1 MFTAGPNRLS
11 RGRISRRLLAGDIL
25 VRQIETESPRW
36 PEAFDGLRIGHVS
49 DFHLGALIPL
59 RRALEAVDELAA
71 QQPDFIAC
79 TGDVVDLHHD
89 EAGPL
94 LEALAAVNAPLGAA
108 LVLGN
113 HDELHCADTIMRLA
127 RQAGLIVLHDDTV
140 AITRN
145 GEQLVVAGV
154 SWTGSAAGCAKRVD
168 RVGGQAAHLL
178 LSHNPR
184 AFLHA
189 AELGVPLTLAGHTHG
204 GHIAM
209 KGRPNANLALTHRYR
224 AGLFVNGPSRLY
236 VTTGVGD
243 WFPVRVNCPSEIAI
257 ITMGR
262 GAGPAESGRGGK
274 RRPPRRR
281 RSRRRLPAGPSTPPA

>member
-59 RRALEAVDELAA
+59 RRALQAVDELAA

-89 EAGPL
+89 EARPL
-94 LEALAAVNAPLGAA
+94 LEALAAVDAPLGAA

-113 HDELHCADTIMRLA
+113 HDELHCADTIMRMA
-127 RQAGLIVLHDDTV
+127 RQAGLIVLHDDAVT
-140 AITRN
+140 ITRN
-145 GEQLVVAGV
+145 GEQLVVAGI
-154 SWTGSAAGCAKRVD
+154 SWTGSAAGCARRVD
-168 RVGGQAAHLL
+168 LAGGEAAHLL

-189 AELGVPLTLAGHTHG
+189 GGLGVPLTLAGHTHG

-224 AGLFVNGPSRLY
+224 SGLFVNGPSRLY

-243 WFPVRVNCPSEIAI
+243 WFPVRVNCPAEIAI
-257 ITMGR
+257 ITMRR
-262 GAGPAESGRGGK
+262 GQGSAASGRED
-274 RRPPRRR
+274 RQRAPRRR
-281 RSRRRLPAGPSTPPA
+281 RVGPSTPPA